1 MLLSQSARPS
11 TPNLPQAIAARDAAL
26 SAWNG
31 AAASLLAKRDRL
43 ERAKEEKA
51 AALRAEVPQHA
62 LTVAHT

>member
-1 MLLSQSARPS
+1 MRDYIRMLAQCK
-11 TPNLPQAIAARDAAL
+11 QAIAARDAAL

-51 AALRAEVPQHA
+51 AALRAEVQEDEK
-62 LTVAHT
+62 TVAHT